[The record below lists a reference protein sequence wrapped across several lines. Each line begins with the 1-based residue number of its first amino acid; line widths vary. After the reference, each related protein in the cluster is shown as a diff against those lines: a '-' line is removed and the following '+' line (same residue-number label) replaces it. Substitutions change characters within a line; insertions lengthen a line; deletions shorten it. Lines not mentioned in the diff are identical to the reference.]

1 MQSFFRHDNY
11 TPAHGFKDCEIS
23 SLLSNCCWG
32 CRDAVLHTVASD
44 LKRSHRMVI
53 DQLRIDWIRFIFS
66 LIAFW
71 TNNKRV
77 GLRNFDL
84 KIIILVWLF
93 QNHLKGLLIFQ
104 RWAIS
109 HCPVSNP
116 AYWRRELEIF
126 IIISRAENCPGSE
139 TQTCHNSNQRQF
151 SVDIIYW
158 KSVRNKKKSVTR
170 FQTQRSILGEEYSH
184 LRKKTMQLHVK
195 HR

>member
-1 MQSFFRHDNY
+1 
-11 TPAHGFKDCEIS
+11 
-23 SLLSNCCWG
+23 
-32 CRDAVLHTVASD
+32 
-44 LKRSHRMVI
+44 MVI

-66 LIAFW
+66 LITFW

-116 AYWRRELEIF
+116 AYWRRERKISIIF
-126 IIISRAENCPGSE
+126 CHAEFCPTSE
-139 TQTCHNSNQRQF
+139 TQICHNSNQRQF

-170 FQTQRSILGEEYSH
+170 FQTQRSILGEECSH
-184 LRKKTMQLHVK
+184 LRNKTTQLHVK